1 MISLDKDGIAVK
13 TRDEYIYSIMRKIAQ
28 LEDNRLTNAIIGSKI
43 LGFRLEKIPNWKTLY
58 YLYLKTD
65 APIVP
70 LIEPLV
76 EGKTLKLIESKR
88 AYQDPSEI
96 KLKVKL
102 S

>member
-1 MISLDKDGIAVK
+1 
-13 TRDEYIYSIMRKIAQ
+13 MRKIAQ
-28 LEDNRLTNAIIGSKI
+28 LEDNRLMDALIGSRI
-43 LGFRLEKIPNWKTLY
+43 LDFRLEKIPNRKTLY
-58 YLYLKTD
+58 YLHIKTN

-76 EGKTLKLIESKR
+76 EDKTLKLVESKN

-102 S
+102 